1 MLEVYRDFAETVMA
15 VPVIP
20 GQKSDSERFAGAV
33 RTYCIEAMMQDGKAL
48 QSGTSHMLGQN
59 FSKPFNVKFLDA
71 DKTEHYAW
79 QTSWG
84 VSTRLVGALIMAHSD
99 DKGLVL
105 PPNLAPFQV
114 VIVPIGAEKG
124 DEVMAKAEE
133 IMELLTSEGIRV
145 KLDTRDSM
153 RPGAKFFEWEK
164 KGVPVRIE
172 IGPKDL
178 AANQVTVVRRDTA
191 EKQALTEEGLV
202 DAITD
207 MLDQIQLNL
216 LERARTF
223 RDANTLPVEDYD
235 AFKEKLEGHFLLAH
249 WCGSAECEAKIK
261 DETKATIRCIPFE
274 GTSEEGKCIIDAKP
288 SVGCVIFAKAY

>member
-1 MLEVYRDFAETVMA
+1 M
-15 VPVIP
+15 
-20 GQKSDSERFAGAV
+20 
-33 RTYCIEAMMQDGKAL
+33 
-48 QSGTSHMLGQN
+48 
-59 FSKPFNVKFLDA
+59 
-71 DKTEHYAW
+71 
-79 QTSWG
+79 
-84 VSTRLVGALIMAHSD
+84 
-99 DKGLVL
+99 
-105 PPNLAPFQV
+105 
-114 VIVPIGAEKG
+114 
-124 DEVMAKAEE
+124 
-133 IMELLTSEGIRV
+133 
-145 KLDTRDSM
+145 
-153 RPGAKFFEWEK
+153 
-164 KGVPVRIE
+164 
-172 IGPKDL
+172 
-178 AANQVTVVRRDTA
+178 
-191 EKQALTEEGLV
+191 